1 MDQTT
6 LVEKDIRIGNDII
19 GLLTAAG
26 IPVVDAFW
34 AYMPEIEE
42 WRLILTSPKV
52 RQIGV
57 RNAYMALSRALHN
70 SRLAEEIPLRRLS
83 LLSPK
88 DQLVRNIR
96 TRLSYS
102 YEGSLH
108 IVQSSSAT
116 RRVGTHTDTYM
127 VTFAPH
133 NAAGGAIP
141 MVSLDGEV
149 TLRRFL
155 VDQAGVDAREADRAI
170 EQVGLRGSFSFPNL
184 KLNTSDLRRL
194 RLLPSWARQ
203 ARQ

>member
-1 MDQTT
+1 MDQAT

-52 RQIGV
+52 QQIGV
-57 RNAYMALSRALHN
+57 RNAYLALSRALNN
-70 SRLAEEIPLRRLS
+70 SRLVDEIPLRRLS

-88 DQLVRNIR
+88 DQLVRNVR
-96 TRLSYS
+96 TRLSHS

-116 RRVGTHTDTYM
+116 RRAETYTDTYM

-133 NAAGGAIP
+133 IAAGGAIP
-141 MVSLDGEV
+141 MVSLDGKD
-149 TLRRFL
+149 TLRHFL
-155 VDQAGVDAREADRAI
+155 VDQAGVDAQEADRAI
-170 EQVGLRGSFSFPNL
+170 EQLGRRGSFSFPKL
-184 KLNTSDLRRL
+184 RLNTSDLRRL
-194 RLLPSWARQ
+194 RLLPSWPRHAR
-203 ARQ
+203 